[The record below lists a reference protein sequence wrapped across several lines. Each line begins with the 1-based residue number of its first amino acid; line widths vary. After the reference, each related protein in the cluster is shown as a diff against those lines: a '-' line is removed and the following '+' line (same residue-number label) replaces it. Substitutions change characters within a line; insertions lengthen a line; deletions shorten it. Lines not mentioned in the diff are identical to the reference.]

1 MRESLCIVSE
11 LRASDQGSWCEVTW
25 SMLTSN
31 SDCYI
36 DRLSKTRVIITT
48 CVTSLSWPRPL
59 FPARIR
65 HWAQVNMLDRVWQS
79 ICEGDAECLGLKP
92 DQVFS
97 RYEIPLVVPML
108 LCLTFEDIIQ
118 AFATFHD
125 NIIEEWKLELASVIK
140 QKTCLGT
147 GEVRHPSLKDDISGD
162 PDTSKVN
169 LTVSE

>member
-1 MRESLCIVSE
+1 
-11 LRASDQGSWCEVTW
+11 
-25 SMLTSN
+25 
-31 SDCYI
+31 
-36 DRLSKTRVIITT
+36 
-48 CVTSLSWPRPL
+48 
-59 FPARIR
+59 
-65 HWAQVNMLDRVWQS
+65 MLDRVWQS
-79 ICEGDAECLGLKP
+79 ICEGDAESLGLKP

-97 RYEIPLVVPML
+97 RHEIPLVVPM

-147 GEVRHPSLKDDISGD
+147 GEARHPSLKDDISGD

-169 LTVSE
+169 LTASAVFDPFMPGVDHEKMIHNAAIKLSRNLGSL